1 MTGRVLLLVPARTY
15 RATDFLVAANRLG
28 LDLVVG
34 SHGALPLSHDHVVP
48 VDPDDPQASVDRLVA
63 RSGPVDA
70 VVAVDTPMLVLAAAT
85 ATRMG
90 LAHNPV
96 GAVLAATDKAEQRRR
111 WAAAGVAQ
119 PAFRVVPADAWEGP
133 VQQAAAQV
141 GFPCVVKAVSLS
153 GSQGVLRADNQADA
167 VAVAG
172 RIRQVLRDARRPAD
186 EPLLVEEHV
195 PGWELSVDGLLT
207 RGDLQVT
214 AVFDKPDTSDGPT
227 FEETLLVTPS
237 RLPQPILSDAIT
249 TAQRAATA
257 LGLRH
262 GPIHAELRLDGRDS
276 GQRPIMLEL
285 AARSIGG
292 LCSRAL
298 RYLDGTTLEE
308 LVLANAL
315 GRRVTPHRLARPCG
329 VLMLPVERAGV
340 LQAVDGRA
348 DATAVPGITGLSI
361 TIPVGQTVHP
371 LPDGDRYLGFLFA
384 EGTTYQEVEDAL
396 RTARRRLRVVIQQAA
411 GPRRSSDLQWPRGA
425 APSGRL
431 YLSVLAGRTPESPT

>member
-15 RATDFLVAANRLG
+15 RATDFLIAANRLG
-28 LDLVVG
+28 LDVVVG
-34 SHGALPLSHDHVVP
+34 SHGALPLSHDHVVL
-48 VDPDDPQASVDRLVA
+48 VDPDDLQASVERLVA
-63 RSGPVDA
+63 HSGPVDA
-70 VVAVDTPMLVLAAAT
+70 VVAVDTPMLVLAAA
-85 ATRMG
+85 AAAGMG

-96 GAVLAATDKAEQRRR
+96 EAVLAATDKAEQRRR

-119 PAFRVVPADAWEGP
+119 PAFRVVPADAWEGA

-153 GSQGVLRADNQADA
+153 GSQGVLRADDA
-167 VAVAG
+167 ASASAAAR
-172 RIRQVLRDARRPAD
+172 RIRQVLRDARRPPD
-186 EPLLVEEHV
+186 EPLLVEEYV
-195 PGWELSVDGLLT
+195 PGWEVSVDGLLT
-207 RGDLQVT
+207 DGGLTVT
-214 AVFDKPDTSDGPT
+214 AIFDKPDTSDGPT
-227 FEETLLVTPS
+227 FQETLLVTPS

-249 TAQRAATA
+249 TAQRAAAT
-257 LGLRH
+257 LGLRY
-262 GPIHAELRLDGRDS
+262 GPIHAELRLDARDS
-276 GQRPIMLEL
+276 SLRPIMLEL

-298 RYLDGTTLEE
+298 RFLDGASLEE

-348 DATAVPGITGLSI
+348 DAAAVPGITGLSI
-361 TIPVGQTVHP
+361 TIPVGHSVDP

-384 EGTTYQEVEDAL
+384 EATTHQEVEQAL
-396 RTARRRLRVVIQQAA
+396 RAARRRLRVVIQQAA
-411 GPRRSSDLQWPRGA
+411 GPRG
-425 APSGRL
+425 
-431 YLSVLAGRTPESPT
+431 